1 MHLTKTATQ
10 FFQVIH
16 HVMERRRMRYT
27 SITLMI
33 LALSSGCA
41 TRRPVTF
48 ADGDD
53 LLKAASHIK
62 IGDTR
67 NEVVCYLGWRTDQG
81 QVGPAYFSPDDGG
94 GMIFPWL
101 AFWHWR
107 VDTVDLNVDFTDDAR
122 VYRIHYNDDRK
133 TLGRHMMIGPNNAM
147 PTARKSASRRPADSA
162 R

>member
-1 MHLTKTATQ
+1 
-10 FFQVIH
+10 
-16 HVMERRRMRYT
+16 MRYGT
-27 SITLMI
+27 IAFVM

-81 QVGPAYFSPDDGG
+81 LVEAAYFSPDDGG
-94 GMIFPWL
+94 GMIHPRI
-101 AFWHWR
+101 AFWHWQ
-107 VDTVDLNVDFTDDAR
+107 VYPVSLYVAFTDDAQ
-122 VYRIHYNDDRK
+122 VYRIRYYDDRK
-133 TLGRHMMIGPNNAM
+133 KPDGPHMMIGPNNAM
-147 PTARKSASRRPADSA
+147 HTDQKSAPLRSADSGG
-162 R
+162 